1 MPDTLNR
8 VAQPRAL
15 LFRQTRLQPHEVQLV
30 AQTQVLRFVEEQHL
44 RRRRRK
50 APSRV
55 LYGPRH
61 WDADERIARYDPLL
75 ARTIVEQ
82 DVEPEARFRA
92 QDLRDWVVRRR
103 PLVDMPG
110 CPDRARAVPQS
121 GRRARHLDPA
131 LRPGGR
137 EVVRDERQAAQGLED
152 RA

>member
-50 APSRV
+50 APSRL

-61 WDADERIARYDPLL
+61 WDADERIARHDPLL
-75 ARTIVEQ
+75 ARTVVEQ

-92 QDLRDWVVRRR
+92 EDLRDWVVRCQAR
-103 PLVDMPG
+103 VDVPG
-110 CPDRARAVPQS
+110 CLDPTRPIPQS
-121 GRRARHLDPA
+121 G
-131 LRPGGR
+131 
-137 EVVRDERQAAQGLED
+137 
-152 RA
+152 